1 MDIIQSALND
11 LGNLYMA
18 QSDFAKATGLF
29 TRSLS
34 MANRLGDREAAAI
47 TTCNLGVS
55 SERQGMYEPAGQS
68 FSDCLRLAN
77 EAARLDLTIPALE
90 GLGSVYRQ
98 KGQQELSLEHY
109 DRALQTAIELSDKSR
124 QSELLWRKARLYHDL
139 RKYEASI
146 ALSEQ
151 SWRLADEIHKPN
163 FSYLALT
170 LIGKNHLALGH
181 YDLASS
187 TLARAIENVEGLRKR
202 VGGQHQQ
209 RASFFETKIEPYC
222 LMVDLLLAENK
233 PEQALELAERARS
246 RTLLD
251 LFGSA
256 KFDINGIMSREDR
269 AAERKLEGRLI
280 ALNSQLFREN
290 QQKDSERSRINTLK
304 ADLVKARIDYDSFLD
319 KLYASYPELKVDRV
333 QVLPFS
339 IQDANAAL
347 VSEDAVAV
355 EFQVLDDKV
364 HVFTIELSGG
374 APRIATYPIVIS
386 RKTLSEKVEQF
397 RGRISNNSLGVDKLS
412 RELFQLLLGPSAHIL
427 SGKKTIVVVPDDV
440 LWELPFQALKN
451 SSGQYLIESHPLF
464 YVPSLTALREIMTRE
479 ARNLTD
485 NGSKSTVR
493 RHTSSGPS
501 LLAFGNPKLSAGTI
515 SQVKTFAR
523 NEKLG
528 PIPETKI
535 EVATLGGLY
544 GASRSKLFVGE
555 DATEDRAKAEMSQ
568 FEVLHF
574 ATHGVLD
581 GKDPLYSNILLSR
594 SGPEGDGLLEAR
606 EIMKLNL
613 AADIAILSA
622 CDTARG
628 RISGGEGVIGMM
640 WALFVAGCP
649 TTVVSQ
655 WSVESR
661 STTKLMIEFHRALL
675 GLNKQSERMKRAA
688 DALREAQLKML
699 KSQVYRHPFYWA
711 GFVVVGNGW

>member
-1 MDIIQSALND
+1 MMCANTKHQSR
-11 LGNLYMA
+11 
-18 QSDFAKATGLF
+18 F
-29 TRSLS
+29 
-34 MANRLGDREAAAI
+34 RE
-47 TTCNLGVS
+47 
-55 SERQGMYEPAGQS
+55 
-68 FSDCLRLAN
+68 
-77 EAARLDLTIPALE
+77 
-90 GLGSVYRQ
+90 
-98 KGQQELSLEHY
+98 
-109 DRALQTAIELSDKSR
+109 RA
-124 QSELLWRKARLYHDL
+124 
-139 RKYEASI
+139 
-146 ALSEQ
+146 
-151 SWRLADEIHKPN
+151 WRLADEIQESN
-163 FSYLALT
+163 LSYLALT
-170 LIGKNHLALGH
+170 LIGKTHLALGQ

-187 TLARAIENVEGLRKR
+187 SLARAIEKVEGLRKR
-202 VGGQHQQ
+202 VGGQDQQ
-209 RASFFETKIEPYC
+209 RASFFERKIEPYY
-222 LMVDLLLAENK
+222 LMVDLLLAQNK
-233 PEQALELAERARS
+233 PEKALEFAERARS

-251 LFGSA
+251 LIGSA
-256 KFDINGIMSREDR
+256 KFDINRIMSREDR
-269 AAERKLEGRLI
+269 AEERKLEGQLA

-290 QQKDSERSRINTLK
+290 QQKDSERSRISTLK

-319 KLYASYPELKVDRV
+319 KLYASHPELKVDRA

-374 APRIATYPIVIS
+374 APRITTYPIVIS

-427 SGKKTIVVVPDDV
+427 NRKKTIVVVPDDV
-440 LWELPFQALKN
+440 LWELPFQALKE

-464 YVPSLTALREIMTRE
+464 YVPSLTALREIMNRE
-479 ARNLTD
+479 TGTLTG
-485 NGSKSTVR
+485 NGSKPKR
-493 RHTSSGPS
+493 DTSSGPS
-501 LLAFGNPKLSAGTI
+501 LLAFGNPKLSARTM
-515 SQVKTFAR
+515 SQVKRFAR
-523 NEKLG
+523 NERLG

-555 DATEDRAKAEMSQ
+555 DATEERAKAEMSQ

-581 GKDPLYSNILLSR
+581 GKDPLYSNILLSQ
-594 SGPEGDGLLEAR
+594 SGSTGDGLLEAR

-613 AADIAILSA
+613 TADIAILSA

-675 GLNKQSERMKRAA
+675 GLNKQSERMRRAA

-699 KSQVYRHPFYWA
+699 RTQVYRHPFYWA